1 MPEITSLFVT
11 RLYRARLN
19 DLAKKK
25 VDYDELLSPDLRD
38 GMADDDEAGQEWCEA
53 NGYPGYTSYASL
65 NDPAHAFATLGHP
78 GRLAVFRLLM
88 RFAPQGVRPTE
99 IAAALGLKP
108 NTLSH
113 HLADLTASGL
123 VRRHGRAG
131 RCIYAVDLDA
141 TEALIGYLALDVGP
155 RAARPAAPLLAP
167 RKDAAMRD
175 TDFDVLFI
183 CSGNSARSI
192 FAEALLR
199 DLGKGK
205 FQAFSAGP
213 APNTELNPFALE
225 VLRRN
230 GHDMAGLR
238 SKHIRIPA
246 ARSIVMDFVFTVCDT
261 AAAEECPP
269 WPGQPITGHWG
280 LPDPVKATGTDA
292 EKALVFAQTYA
303 ALRRR
308 IAAFVELPFDSLSRL
323 SLQSRVDAIGADPL
337 DKRLT
342 PCPASP

>member
-1 MPEITSLFVT
+1 MENTSAV
-11 RLYRARLN
+11 
-19 DLAKKK
+19 
-25 VDYDELLSPDLRD
+25 
-38 GMADDDEAGQEWCEA
+38 
-53 NGYPGYTSYASL
+53 
-65 NDPAHAFATLGHP
+65 HAFATLGHP

-99 IAAALGLKP
+99 IAEALGLKP

-113 HLADLTASGL
+113 HLSDLTASGL
-123 VRRHGRAG
+123 VQVERRGRSLF
-131 RCIYAVDLDA
+131 YSVDLDT
-141 TEALIGYLALDVGP
+141 TEALVGYLALDVG
-155 RAARPAAPLLAP
+155 RARPDLLAPLLAAQ
-167 RKDAAMRD
+167 RDTAMRD

-199 DLGKGK
+199 DLGQGK
-205 FQAFSAGP
+205 FQAFSAGTR
-213 APNTELNPFALE
+213 PNTELNPFALE
-225 VLRRN
+225 VLKRN
-230 GHDMAGLR
+230 GHDVSTLR
-238 SKHIRIPA
+238 SKHISEFQQPG
-246 ARSIVMDFVFTVCDT
+246 SIVMDFVFTVCDT

-308 IAAFVELPFDSLSRL
+308 IAAFVDLPFESLSGL
-323 SLQSRVDAIGADPL
+323 SLQSRVDAIGLAAHDAE
-337 DKRLT
+337 K
-342 PCPASP
+342 A

>member
-1 MPEITSLFVT
+1 MEQS
-11 RLYRARLN
+11 RA
-19 DLAKKK
+19 
-25 VDYDELLSPDLRD
+25 
-38 GMADDDEAGQEWCEA
+38 
-53 NGYPGYTSYASL
+53 
-65 NDPAHAFATLGHP
+65 AHAFATLGHP
-78 GRLAVFRLLM
+78 DRLAVFRLLM

-99 IAAALGLKP
+99 MAEALGLKP

-123 VRRHGRAG
+123 VGVRREGRSLF
-131 RCIYAVDLDA
+131 YAVDLDA
-141 TEALIGYLALDVGP
+141 AEALIGYLALDVG
-155 RAARPAAPLLAP
+155 RARPDLLASLTS
-167 RKDAAMRD
+167 RKDSAMRD

-205 FQAFSAGP
+205 FQAFSAGYS
-213 APNTELNPFALE
+213 PNSQLNRFALE
-225 VLRRN
+225 VLERN
-230 GHDMAGLR
+230 GHDTSGLR
-238 SKHIRIPA
+238 SKHVSEFQKPG
-246 ARSIVMDFVFTVCDT
+246 SIVTDFVFTVCDT

-280 LPDPVKATGTDA
+280 LPDPVKAVGTDA

-308 IAAFVELPFDSLSRL
+308 IAAFVELPFESLSRL
-323 SLQSRVDAIGADPL
+323 SLQSHVDDIGSAAHSAE
-337 DKRLT
+337 K
-342 PCPASP
+342 A

>member
-1 MPEITSLFVT
+1 MEQN
-11 RLYRARLN
+11 RA
-19 DLAKKK
+19 A
-25 VDYDELLSPDLRD
+25 
-38 GMADDDEAGQEWCEA
+38 
-53 NGYPGYTSYASL
+53 T
-65 NDPAHAFATLGHP
+65 AFATLGHP

-99 IAAALGLKP
+99 IAAALGLKQ

-113 HLADLTASGL
+113 HLADLTAAGL
-123 VRRHGRAG
+123 VDVTREGRSLF
-131 RCIYAVDLDA
+131 YAVDLDT
-141 TEALIGYLALDVGP
+141 TEGLIGYLALDVG
-155 RAARPAAPLLAP
+155 RARPDLLDPLLIA

-192 FAEALLR
+192 FAEVLLR

-205 FQAFSAGP
+205 FQSFSAGTR
-213 APNTELNPFALE
+213 PNTELNPFALE
-225 VLRRN
+225 ILKRN
-230 GHDMAGLR
+230 GHDTAGLR
-238 SKHIRIPA
+238 SKHISEFQKPE
-246 ARSIVMDFVFTVCDT
+246 SLVMDFVFTVCDT

-280 LPDPVKATGTDA
+280 LPDPVKAAGSDA

-308 IAAFVELPFDSLSRL
+308 ITAFVELPFDSLTRM
-323 SLQSRVDAIGADPL
+323 SLQSSVDAIGSDTVA
-337 DKRLT
+337 R
-342 PCPASP
+342 A

>member
-1 MPEITSLFVT
+1 MESI
-11 RLYRARLN
+11 RA
-19 DLAKKK
+19 
-25 VDYDELLSPDLRD
+25 
-38 GMADDDEAGQEWCEA
+38 
-53 NGYPGYTSYASL
+53 
-65 NDPAHAFATLGHP
+65 AHAFATLGHP

-99 IAAALGLKP
+99 IAEALDLKP

-113 HLADLTASGL
+113 HLADLSACGL
-123 VRRHGRAG
+123 CHVERRGRSLL
-131 RCIYAVDLDA
+131 YAVDLDTA
-141 TEALIGYLALDVGP
+141 EALIGYLALDVG
-155 RAARPAAPLLAP
+155 RARPDLLAPLLAA
-167 RKDAAMRD
+167 RRTTAMRD

-205 FQAFSAGP
+205 FQAFSAGTR
-213 APNTELNPFALE
+213 PNTELNPFALE
-225 VLRRN
+225 VLKRN
-230 GHDMAGLR
+230 GHDIAGLR
-238 SKHIRIPA
+238 SKHISEFQQPDA
-246 ARSIVMDFVFTVCDT
+246 PVMDFVFTVCDT

-308 IAAFVELPFDSLSRL
+308 IAAFVELPFDSLSRI
-323 SLQSRVDAIGADPL
+323 SLQARVDAIGADA
-337 DKRLT
+337 LT
-342 PCPASP
+342 HGKG

>member
-1 MPEITSLFVT
+1 MDQT
-11 RLYRARLN
+11 RA
-19 DLAKKK
+19 
-25 VDYDELLSPDLRD
+25 
-38 GMADDDEAGQEWCEA
+38 
-53 NGYPGYTSYASL
+53 T
-65 NDPAHAFATLGHP
+65 HAFATLGHP
-78 GRLAVFRLLM
+78 DRLGVFRLLM

-113 HLADLTASGL
+113 HLADLTAVGL
-123 VRRHGRAG
+123 VSMTRQGRSLF
-131 RCIYAVDLDA
+131 YAVDLEL
-141 TEALIGYLALDVGP
+141 TEGLIGYLALDVG
-155 RAARPAAPLLAP
+155 RARPDLLAPLLSAQ
-167 RKDAAMRD
+167 KDAPTMATSVPD

-205 FQAFSAGP
+205 FQAFSAGTR
-213 APNTELNPFALE
+213 PNSDLNPIALD

-230 GHDMAGLR
+230 GHDVAGLR
-238 SKHIRIPA
+238 SKHISEFQQPGA
-246 ARSIVMDFVFTVCDT
+246 IVMDFVFTVCDA

-280 LPDPVKATGTDA
+280 LPDPVKASGTDA

-308 IAAFVELPFDSLSRL
+308 ITAFVALPFESLSRL
-323 SLQSRVDAIGADPL
+323 SLQSRVDAIGTDADT
-337 DKRLT
+337 K
-342 PCPASP
+342 A